1 MLTHPISLRSAHL
14 LWSPL
19 DGQCCSG
26 RDRISSLKS
35 TVTWLSL
42 QVASELTAVLHYSR
56 LHTRGPSKERCES
69 WLLYQH
75 SLQIPL
81 GEIRKGQH
89 QIHRMGVTSPKENP
103 GDNLEHFHNHTHVTR
118 VLGGRGDFIC
128 EKSQTTWSQKW
139 LRREGFRASLV
150 FQRLR
155 ICLPKQGSPV
165 LILGLERSHTPQGNG
180 SHHNY

>member
-1 MLTHPISLRSAHL
+1 MVTAGWSML
-14 LWSPL
+14 
-19 DGQCCSG
+19 
-26 RDRISSLKS
+26 
-35 TVTWLSL
+35 LSL
-42 QVASELTAVLHYSR
+42 WQDKLPEKHGNLAFTPGGLRADRGPTLFQASHQ
-56 LHTRGPSKERCES
+56 RGPSKERCES

-81 GEIRKGQH
+81 GAIRKGQH
-89 QIHRMGVTSPKENP
+89 QIHRMGVTSSKENA
-103 GDNLEHFHNHTHVTR
+103 GDNVEHFHNHTQHVTR
-118 VLGGRGDFIC
+118 VLGSRGDFIC

-165 LILGLERSHTPQGNG
+165 LILGLGRSHTP
-180 SHHNY
+180 